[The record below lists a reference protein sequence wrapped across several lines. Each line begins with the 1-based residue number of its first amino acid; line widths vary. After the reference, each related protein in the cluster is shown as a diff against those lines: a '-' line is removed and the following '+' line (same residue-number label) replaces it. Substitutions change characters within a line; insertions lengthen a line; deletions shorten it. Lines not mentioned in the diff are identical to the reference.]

1 MKIQRIRDSHEVYMG
16 GITYQFRDEND
27 RICEVTEKSHQDRFL
42 LCPLDY
48 REVLDKPV
56 VKASSQETPPQDS
69 AVESPKIKPM
79 RRPRQPRQRFS
90 PEIRP
95 GLVAD

>member
-16 GITYQFRDEND
+16 GVTYQFRDEND

-48 REVLDKPV
+48 REVPDKPAA
-56 VKASSQETPPQDS
+56 KAPVQEGSPQDS
-69 AVESPKIKPM
+69 APEAPKVKPL

>member
-1 MKIQRIRDSHEVYMG
+1 MKIQSLLGNHEVYMG
-16 GITYQFRDEND
+16 GVTYQFRGEND
-27 RICEVTEKSHQDRFL
+27 YICDVIETSNQERFL
-42 LCPLDY
+42 ANSLDY

-56 VKASSQETPPQDS
+56 AKAPIQETPPQDS